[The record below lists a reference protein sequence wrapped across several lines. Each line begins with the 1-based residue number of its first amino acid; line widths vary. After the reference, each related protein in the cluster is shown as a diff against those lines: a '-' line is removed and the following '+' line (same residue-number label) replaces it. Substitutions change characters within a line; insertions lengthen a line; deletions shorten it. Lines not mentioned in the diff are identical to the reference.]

1 MRSASKTNSFASAV
15 VAAAVIFA
23 VAVSAIPACAA
34 DPVFPVGS
42 RIGLVPPAEMVP
54 SRSFLG
60 FEDIANNAV
69 MLVTVLPAAAY
80 DELEKSA
87 VPEQLKKQGIEI
99 EQRDT
104 IKLNNGKSF
113 LMSGRQ
119 VVDRKTYHKWL
130 FVASTDDLTA
140 LVSIQVPEQDSLYTD
155 KAVRDA
161 LATLAVRPNV
171 PDAERLSLLPFKV
184 GDLAGFHIDDVL
196 PGRALM
202 LIDPSTARGTEAAAA
217 NLDARLFVAAMPGGP
232 EESDDRGNFA
242 RVAFGQIVGI
252 KDAQIQL
259 SEPLRIGNQPGF
271 QTVAKAKDGQS
282 GADLMV
288 VQWLRFGTGGFLEI
302 VGIARTDLW
311 PGAFTRMRAV
321 RDGID
326 PK

>member
-1 MRSASKTNSFASAV
+1 MRSAFKTNSFASAGV
-15 VAAAVIFA
+15 AVAVIWAAAV
-23 VAVSAIPACAA
+23 SALPARAA
-34 DPVFPVGS
+34 DAVFPVGS
-42 RIGLVPPAEMVP
+42 RIGLVPPAGMVP

-60 FEDIANNAV
+60 FEDIADNAV

-80 DELEKSA
+80 SELEKSA

-119 VVDRKTYHKWL
+119 VVDKTTYHKWL

-140 LVSIQVPEQDSLYTD
+140 LVSIQVPEQDNLYTD
-155 KAVRDA
+155 KSVRDA

-171 PDAERLSLLPFKV
+171 PDAERLSLVPFKV
-184 GDLAGFHIDDVL
+184 SDLAGFRIDDVL

-202 LIDPSTARGTEAAAA
+202 LIDPSTDPGAAAG

-252 KDAQIQL
+252 KEAQIQL
-259 SEPLRIGNQPGF
+259 SEPLRIGNQPGY

-302 VGIARTDLW
+302 IGIARTDLW